1 MLNTCILGLW
11 LCYFVSVQLFIL
23 EQFYTIDFFFYQIE
37 PSRGPADISSS
48 AVSSEKFNVTWLG
61 LLRDVAYGIIIN
73 YEVRLSVVENCTEIK
88 SFYDSTINTTTT
100 YVIVTGLSL
109 CAKYEVSVRGYTA
122 EGPGP
127 YSNPVMVQTLG
138 KKVCGQL

>member
-1 MLNTCILGLW
+1 MIF
-11 LCYFVSVQLFIL
+11 FV
-23 EQFYTIDFFFYQIE
+23 FYQIE

-48 AVSSEKFNVTWLG
+48 AVSSEKFNITWLG